1 MKAIAVAA
9 ALLVA
14 ACATGSAAPA
24 PSPGAP
30 TQPPPATQSGP
41 TVTPTAAPAATP
53 LATQIGGVA
62 AQIVPLGADST
73 PIDLV
78 YAFGSIWVASHHYDA
93 VIRLDP
99 TTLAEIAR
107 IPVDDGPG
115 WFAVTDDALW
125 VSAQLRRGLSR
136 IDPATNSSEAHA
148 GTWAP
153 CWAPVV
159 AFGSIWQTACDAGQV
174 MRIDPATL
182 LALDITVPRPLSL
195 ASLGDEL
202 LVATEDGLLRID
214 PQTNK
219 LAPMGGPG
227 GRAIGVTGGAVWIS
241 NGADVDLVDP
251 ETGDVLSTLPIS
263 HAELVTGDGDHA
275 WLTRSDTPSVLE
287 IDLATNDIVQNIEAG
302 PEAVVARAAAG
313 GLWITNYG
321 GDSVWRLEP

>member
-1 MKAIAVAA
+1 MPRLTTAVSRPASPSSGEGGTRGCRRRFASRDSGNFPEARGPIMKAIAVAA

-115 WFAVTDDALW
+115 WFAVT
-125 VSAQLRRGLSR
+125 
-136 IDPATNSSEAHA
+136 
-148 GTWAP
+148 
-153 CWAPVV
+153 
-159 AFGSIWQTACDAGQV
+159 
-174 MRIDPATL
+174 
-182 LALDITVPRPLSL
+182 
-195 ASLGDEL
+195 
-202 LVATEDGLLRID
+202 
-214 PQTNK
+214 
-219 LAPMGGPG
+219 
-227 GRAIGVTGGAVWIS
+227 
-241 NGADVDLVDP
+241 
-251 ETGDVLSTLPIS
+251 
-263 HAELVTGDGDHA
+263 
-275 WLTRSDTPSVLE
+275 
-287 IDLATNDIVQNIEAG
+287 
-302 PEAVVARAAAG
+302 
-313 GLWITNYG
+313 
-321 GDSVWRLEP
+321 